1 MSEKRLDGKVA
12 IVTGSSRG
20 IGKAIAERFAAE
32 GAKVTVNW
40 VGKEREAEAVVDSIK
55 NGGGEALSVHA
66 DVSSSAE
73 VKELVRATVDR
84 FGRVD
89 ILVNNAGV
97 MFTKSVLETTE
108 DEWDR
113 TIDIN
118 LKGAYLC
125 AKEVATIMLRQQ
137 AGKII
142 MMSSNSGLYHPSA
155 MRFTEYVVSKAG
167 MNGLTKAL
175 ALALG
180 PHITVNAICP
190 GWIKTDMIAD
200 TDPAVEQRI
209 LDETALHRW
218 GTTDDVAGAAV
229 FLASHEADFIPG
241 ELLNVAAGR
250 GMHEFEDQRERGS
263 AGVRQPAASLAKPAR
278 TTDRGDHLC
287 RRLGACAGGFGG
299 RGQVQPS
306 SQRLDA
312 RVQSVEDRLVAR
324 LRMTDGRDRVF
335 GGLAESQH
343 LDRGHR
349 SRRQLVELGRDGEQ
363 PGRIDRP
370 ACPSH

>member
-1 MSEKRLDGKVA
+1 MSDRRLEDKVA

-40 VGKEREAEAVVDSIK
+40 VGREHEAQAVVDSISK
-55 NGGGEALSVHA
+55 GGGEALSVRA
-66 DVSSSAE
+66 DVSRSSD
-73 VKELVRATVDR
+73 VKNLVRATVDH

-97 MFTKSVLETTE
+97 MVTKSVLETTE
-108 DEWDR
+108 DDWND
-113 TIDIN
+113 TIDVN

-125 AKEVATIMLRQQ
+125 SKEVAPIMLRQQ

-155 MRFTEYVVSKAG
+155 MRFTEYVTSKAG

-200 TDPAVEQRI
+200 TDPEVEQRI
-209 LDETALHRW
+209 LAETALGRW

-229 FLASHEADFIPG
+229 FLASKEADFITG
-241 ELLNVAAGR
+241 ELLIVAGGR
-250 GMHEFEDQRERGS
+250 GMH
-263 AGVRQPAASLAKPAR
+263 
-278 TTDRGDHLC
+278 
-287 RRLGACAGGFGG
+287 
-299 RGQVQPS
+299 
-306 SQRLDA
+306 
-312 RVQSVEDRLVAR
+312 
-324 LRMTDGRDRVF
+324 
-335 GGLAESQH
+335 
-343 LDRGHR
+343 
-349 SRRQLVELGRDGEQ
+349 
-363 PGRIDRP
+363 
-370 ACPSH
+370 

>member
-1 MSEKRLDGKVA
+1 MNEKRLDGKVA

-40 VGKEREAEAVVDSIK
+40 AGRERDAKAVVDGIK
-55 NGGGEALSVHA
+55 SRGGEALSVGA
-66 DVSSSAE
+66 DVSSSAD
-73 VKELVRATVDR
+73 VKKLVGATVDH

-97 MFTKSVLETTE
+97 MVGKSVLETTE
-108 DEWDR
+108 DDWDR
-113 TIDIN
+113 TIDVN

-125 AKEVATIMLRQQ
+125 SKEVAPIMLGQE

-155 MRFTEYVVSKAG
+155 MKFTEYVVSKAG

-190 GWIKTDMIAD
+190 GWIKTEMIAD
-200 TDPAVEQRI
+200 TDPEVERTI
-209 LDETALHRW
+209 LDETALKRW

-229 FLASHEADFIPG
+229 FLASSEADFITG
-241 ELLNVAAGR
+241 ELLIVAGGR
-250 GMHEFEDQRERGS
+250 GMH
-263 AGVRQPAASLAKPAR
+263 
-278 TTDRGDHLC
+278 
-287 RRLGACAGGFGG
+287 
-299 RGQVQPS
+299 
-306 SQRLDA
+306 
-312 RVQSVEDRLVAR
+312 
-324 LRMTDGRDRVF
+324 
-335 GGLAESQH
+335 
-343 LDRGHR
+343 
-349 SRRQLVELGRDGEQ
+349 
-363 PGRIDRP
+363 
-370 ACPSH
+370 